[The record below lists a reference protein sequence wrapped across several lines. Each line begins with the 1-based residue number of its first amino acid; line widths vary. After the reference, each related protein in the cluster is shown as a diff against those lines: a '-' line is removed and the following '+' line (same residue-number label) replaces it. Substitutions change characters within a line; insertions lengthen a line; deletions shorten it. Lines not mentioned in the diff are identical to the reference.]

1 MITLS
6 IVELVIHGTL
16 LVAIV
21 ALGVLFLNDKLGGHV
36 DSN

>member
-1 MITLS
+1 MITMS

-16 LVAIV
+16 LSAMV
-21 ALGVLFLNDKLGGHV
+21 ALGVCLLIDKFYDNV